1 MADHGLPNAGLW
13 ELCVLCLLLERPMH
27 PYEMQRL
34 MRERN
39 KDAFLILKRGSLY
52 HAIRRLSSAG
62 FIQAVETRR
71 VGKRPERTVYRL
83 TKKGESDLHTWKCEL
98 LSTPMPDGTW
108 FFAALSFIHQ
118 VWPDQACDQ
127 FETRIG
133 RLSGEISAIE
143 LTMKEL
149 VPKIGRLVLLESEYA
164 LALKRAEL
172 NWVRTIVSEIRN
184 HQLDWSP
191 VALNAAVNQPPQ
203 RDPENAAKSARNGTR
218 KRNG

>member
-1 MADHGLPNAGLW
+1 
-13 ELCVLCLLLERPMH
+13 MH

-34 MRERN
+34 IRERN

-52 HAIRRLSSAG
+52 HAIRRLSSSG

-83 TKKGESDLHTWKCEL
+83 TKKGETDLHAWKCEL
-98 LSTPMPDGTW
+98 LSTPMPDFTW

-118 VWPDQACDQ
+118 VWPEQARDQL
-127 FETRIG
+127 ETRIG
-133 RLSGEISAIE
+133 RLAGEIKAIE

-149 VPKIGRLVLLESEYA
+149 IPKIGRLVLLESEYA

-172 NWVRTIVSEIRN
+172 NWVRTIVREIRN
-184 HQLDWSP
+184 QELDWNP
-191 VALNAAVNQPPQ
+191 EAVNAAVNQPPQ
-203 RDPENAAKSARNGTR
+203 RDSETAAKAPRRGTR
-218 KRNG
+218 ERTG